1 MRVTLQLRRGLA
13 APWTSANPVL
23 AQGELGLE
31 TDTDKVKIGDG
42 STAWTSLSYFA
53 GSGGGGS
60 GTVTSV
66 AVESANGFAG
76 TVASST
82 TTPQITLSTPITGVL
97 KGNGTAILA
106 AVPST

>member
-13 APWTSANPVL
+13 AQWTSANPVL

-53 GSGGGGS
+53 G
-60 GTVTSV
+60 
-66 AVESANGFAG
+66 

-106 AVPST
+106 AVPSTDYAPATSGTAIL